1 MTAVGARLPRKEDPR
16 ILSGGGR
23 YVDDITVPHTA
34 HACFV
39 RSPFAHAD
47 ITSVDLRRARRAPGV
62 VAAYSGPESAG
73 SMPLIPS
80 AAADDSPPRTPL
92 TGDRVH
98 YVGEPVAM
106 VLATD
111 PRSALNAAE
120 RADVDYEPLPHVL
133 DPWEALS
140 PDAPLVHPD
149 RRTNKIG
156 EIHKVLGDPDGA
168 FERADHVV
176 SRQLAVQRIS
186 ASPME
191 PRAILAVPEPASGH
205 LTVYLSCQGPHTLR
219 TWLAHILDLDES
231 KLRIVAPDV
240 GGGFGSK
247 LNLYSDELAV
257 IWAALELGVP
267 VKWVETR
274 TENFTAGVHARDQI
288 HNAELAL
295 DAGGKILALRSHFVG
310 DLGAYF
316 HFFTPVV
323 PDLTI
328 DTLTGNYDIP
338 SVDIKLEKVFTNKMS
353 IEALRGS
360 GRAEATFV
368 LERMIEEA
376 ARELDLD
383 PVEIRLRNLV
393 APDQL
398 PYETPFGLTYTGGDY
413 PALLR
418 RAAEL
423 VGYDS
428 VRAGQAEARREGR
441 YVGVGFATYN
451 LLCGFSPSGH
461 DWNPMKFFPGHESTL
476 IRVDPQGKAVAYS
489 GLSPQGQGSDTI
501 VAQIVA
507 DQLQVP
513 FDHITVVHGDTET
526 IPFGGGTHGSRGAVV
541 GGHAALVAAQRVVE
555 KARQVAA
562 AMLEAASED
571 IVFADGSFAVA
582 GSPESTVSWQ
592 EVAEEAHFLKRCGP
606 MFEPGLEATA
616 FYDPP
621 DVNFAFG
628 ANAAIVEV
636 DIETGKV
643 KILEFVSVDDYG
655 VGINPGIVD
664 GQIHGGIAQG
674 IGQAL
679 YEQVSHDEAGQ
690 VPSASFAS
698 YLLPSAVEVPR
709 LILDNIVSPSDTPLG
724 VRGVGESGTLAS
736 PPAIANAVA
745 DALAPFGVRIDRT
758 PLRPSVV
765 WELIHPE

>member
-16 ILSGGGR
+16 ILAGRGR
-23 YVDDITVPHTA
+23 YVDDLAVPHMV
-34 HACFV
+34 HASFV

-47 ITSVDLRRARRAPGV
+47 ITSVDLAEAREAPGV
-62 VAAYSGPESAG
+62 VAAYSGSESAG
-73 SMPLIPS
+73 EMPLIPT
-80 AAADDSPPRTPL
+80 AAADWAPPRTPL

-106 VLATD
+106 VLAND
-111 PRSALNAAE
+111 PRTAVNGAE
-120 RADVDYEPLPHVL
+120 RVDVDYEPLPHVL

-140 PDAPLVHPD
+140 PGAPLVHPD
-149 RRTNKIG
+149 RGTNKIG
-156 EIHKVLGDPDGA
+156 EIHKVIGDPDDA
-168 FERADHVV
+168 FAGADHVV
-176 SRQLAVQRIS
+176 SRTLTVQRIS

-205 LTVYLSCQGPHTLR
+205 LTVWLSCQGPHTLR
-219 TWLAHILDLDES
+219 TWLAHIFEFDES

-257 IWAALELGVP
+257 IWAALQLGVP

-274 TENFTAGVHARDQI
+274 TENFTSGVHARDQI
-288 HNAELAL
+288 HKAELAL
-295 DAGGKILALRSHFVG
+295 DSEGNILALRSHFVG

-360 GRAEATFV
+360 GRAEATYV
-368 LERMIEEA
+368 QERLIEEA
-376 ARELDLD
+376 ARELGID
-383 PVEIRLRNLV
+383 PVQMRLRNLV

-398 PYETPFGLTYTGGDY
+398 PYQTPFGLTYSGGDY
-413 PALLR
+413 PALLE
-418 RAAEL
+418 RAVEL
-423 VGYDS
+423 VGYEE
-428 VRAGQAEARREGR
+428 VRTRQQEARRAGR
-441 YVGVGFATYN
+441 HIGVGFATYN

-476 IRVDPQGKAVAYS
+476 IRVDPQGKAVVYS
-489 GLSPQGQGSDTI
+489 GLCPQGQGSDTA
-501 VAQIVA
+501 VAQIIA
-507 DQLQVP
+507 DQLQIP
-513 FDHITVVHGDTET
+513 FDHITVTHGDTET
-526 IPFGGGTHGSRGAVV
+526 VPFGGGTHGSRGAVV
-541 GGHAALVAAQRVVE
+541 GGHAALVAAERVVE

-562 AMLEAASED
+562 ALLEAAAED
-571 IVFADGSFAVA
+571 IAYEDGVFTVV
-582 GSPESTVSWQ
+582 GSPETAVSWPD
-592 EVAEEAHFLKRCGP
+592 VAEEAHFLKRCGR

-628 ANAAIVEV
+628 ANAAVVEV
-636 DIETGKV
+636 DTETGKV
-643 KILEFVSVDDYG
+643 KILDFVSVDDYG
-655 VGINPGIVD
+655 VGLNPGIVD

-679 YEQVSHDEAGQ
+679 YERVSHDESGQ
-690 VPSASFAS
+690 IPSASFAA

-709 LILDNIVSPSDTPLG
+709 ITLDNIVSPSDTPLG

-745 DALAPFGVRIDRT
+745 DALAPFGIRVDRT
-758 PLRPSVV
+758 PLRPDVV
-765 WELIHPE
+765 WELLHPE